1 MPVENWTLEVER
13 SGSLTVE
20 VQAGEDELTLEIRGS
35 GTLNVLGNAISFNLS
50 VGNPGSTGPAGPAGP
65 QGNPGPAGVD
75 GVDGATGPTG
85 QTGPQGD
92 QGPPGDDGPAG
103 PSAYQVAVA
112 NGFSGNEAA
121 WLASLVGATGA
132 DGETGPEG
140 PPGPPG
146 EDGADGIDGIDGEPG
161 PPASPVVISPTDT
174 GRVDNYAP
182 TGHTT
187 ATVIRLAGSGSAIA
201 GGLAGGA
208 AGREVLIAN
217 ASDGLVILEHEG
229 AGSTAANRFSFA
241 GLPVFLMPGDSI
253 RLVYDSVLS
262 RWKSANS
269 QHLIW
274 NCLQHF
280 DDFIGSVNAGTGYWT
295 TVFNGTGTSAVSS
308 TVGVNAT
315 AKTIGAIRLNLGTA
329 TTARASLTSAGVS
342 MVGGIGA
349 SLMVSRINVENPPTS
364 ALPFDI
370 NVGFTDGAASA
381 SGPTAGVYWRG
392 YWNGTASEARWSRA
406 SGTTG
411 DDETGLGAIAS
422 NYLWLLVFVNA
433 AGTRADYLYSTDSNA
448 FVLSGTRT
456 TSLPTTSSQL
466 RPIASMWKTSGVTNR
481 SLSIDLLG
489 FRCDTQRA

>member
-65 QGNPGPAGVD
+65 QGPTGATGAQGPVGPPGADGQRGPQGDPGPAGA
-75 GVDGATGPTG
+75 DGADGEPGPTG
-85 QTGPQGD
+85 AT
-92 QGPPGDDGPAG
+92 GPAG
-103 PSAYQVAVA
+103 PSGPA
-112 NGFSGNEAA
+112 
-121 WLASLVGATGA
+121 GATGA
-132 DGETGPEG
+132 TGPAG
-140 PPGPPG
+140 PTGPTGPAG
-146 EDGADGIDGIDGEPG
+146 PAGPAGADGADGEPGPAG

-280 DDFIGSVNAGTGYWT
+280 DDFMGSVNAGTGYWT

-392 YWNGTASEARWSRA
+392 YWNSGASEARWARA
-406 SGTTG
+406 SGTTS
-411 DDETGLGAIAS
+411 DDETALGAIAS
-422 NYLWLLVFVNA
+422 NYLWLIVFVNA

-466 RPIASMWKTSGVTNR
+466 RPIANMWKTIGATNR